1 MSRMNSFFAVL
12 VLAAMVGLVPS
23 AQAKPKV
30 LVMAS
35 GSSAMWQTTALGA
48 FNGGS
53 CPAASVKVHP
63 PCFHYASKS
72 NFNLNDL
79 RPTKLKTKGS
89 IAVDS
94 GAIWIVW
101 DSNPTAPLVWAY
113 IKVDSVVG
121 NRCFFANPV
130 CTVNVATFPA
140 GGGISSS
147 LWGADATVPASIQA
161 IFTAAA
167 AKGVK
172 VNSAATDIRPEDAAF
187 AECRVNSALGNGTIN
202 GGGDD
207 GLDGLGYNSNNAAG
221 TCPQFVTGIKQA
233 LVVGNPIKSG
243 YPASTGLA
251 NVLAFNLSGPD
262 PFSGLAVYPT
272 GYKTISVGA
281 APITFVFQRSGS
293 EASGGLVGL
302 TDATDSQL
310 QTLFSGADCDASTV
324 LGLGTGPNPIGV
336 YLREPLSGTMNTTEA
351 TVFRRPVTT
360 LLGSPF
366 VVGASQEANVGGAN
380 PLSGQPCVSGSGI
393 RSRAIGT
400 GEEVKS
406 VLNSFANNAVDG
418 IGYTFFSFGNVG
430 SISNNAAY
438 GYITLNGVDPIFSS
452 YTGTQPGQPGGGKLP
467 GASNVCS
474 GGGFPCS
481 ESAIWGAGN
490 LSFPNLRNGSYGAW
504 SVLRMVASNATVVK
518 NVQFM
523 VDASQQY
530 VVLATPDYVPA
541 TKSGADPGLTLVRS
555 HYQQLDGNGANLG
568 GAASNSP
575 ELGGDMGGC
584 VLAVGS
590 TVTGSIQTGPG
601 VGCTAGARN

>member
-1 MSRMNSFFAVL
+1 M
-12 VLAAMVGLVPS
+12 
-23 AQAKPKV
+23 
-30 LVMAS
+30 
-35 GSSAMWQTTALGA
+35 
-48 FNGGS
+48 
-53 CPAASVKVHP
+53 
-63 PCFHYASKS
+63 
-72 NFNLNDL
+72 
-79 RPTKLKTKGS
+79 
-89 IAVDS
+89 
-94 GAIWIVW
+94 
-101 DSNPTAPLVWAY
+101 
-113 IKVDSVVG
+113 
-121 NRCFFANPV
+121 
-130 CTVNVATFPA
+130 
-140 GGGISSS
+140 
-147 LWGADATVPASIQA
+147 
-161 IFTAAA
+161 
-167 AKGVK
+167 
-172 VNSAATDIRPEDAAF
+172 
-187 AECRVNSALGNGTIN
+187 NSALGNGTIN

-207 GLDGLGYNSNNAAG
+207 GTDGLGYNANNAPG
-221 TCPQFVTGIKQA
+221 TCPQFVTGISQS

-243 YPASTGLA
+243 YPASTSVA

-262 PFSGLAVYPT
+262 PFTGKAVFPI

-302 TDATDSQL
+302 TDANDSQL
-310 QTLFSGADCDASTV
+310 QTLFSGVDCDASTV
-324 LGLGTGPNPIGV
+324 LGLGTAPNPISV

-351 TVFRRPVTT
+351 SIFRRPVTT

-366 VVGASQEANVGGAN
+366 VVGASQEANVGLTN
-380 PLSGQPCVSGSGI
+380 PLANQGCLSGVGN
-393 RSRAIGT
+393 RSHSIGT
-400 GEEVKS
+400 GEEVKF

-430 SISNNAAY
+430 SIANNAAY
-438 GYITLNGVDPIFSS
+438 GYITVNGVDPIFAS
-452 YTGTQPGQPGGGKLP
+452 YAGTQPGQPGGGKLP

-481 ESAIWGAGN
+481 ESAIWGSGN
-490 LSFPNLRNGSYGAW
+490 LSFPNLRNGSYAVW
-504 SVLRMVASNATVVK
+504 SILRMVASNATVVK

-541 TKSGADPGLTLVRS
+541 TASGADPGLQLIRS

-584 VLAVGS
+584 ILAKGS

-601 VGCTAGARN
+601 AACTAGARN